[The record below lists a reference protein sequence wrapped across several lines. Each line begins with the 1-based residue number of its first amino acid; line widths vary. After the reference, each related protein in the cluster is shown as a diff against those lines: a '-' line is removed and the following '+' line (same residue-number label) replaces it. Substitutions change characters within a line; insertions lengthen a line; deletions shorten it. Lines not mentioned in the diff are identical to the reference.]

1 MSPQSCAECIIRDNM
16 ATAGARETAEHAGEQ
31 HTREGCRIELTGLS
45 SEDLNGQRG
54 GISGS
59 YLAGRGRWLVV
70 VDGTGR
76 GCPASRPT
84 SRNSLAA
91 ATAARRNVWTR

>member
-1 MSPQSCAECIIRDNM
+1 M
-16 ATAGARETAEHAGEQ
+16 AEHAGGQ
-31 HTREGCRIELTGLS
+31 HLREGGRIELTSLG

-59 YLAGRGRWLVV
+59 FLAGRGRWPVV

-76 GCPASRPT
+76 ELSCTPPT